1 MYEIDENE
9 DSFAVF
15 EKLEIPVYFGK
26 RRYIEYS
33 EQEDI
38 YEEEEG
44 KVLLN
49 QYVENL
55 MKELSE
61 KGVQIIQKNVK
72 IDVGNQKI
80 SLIGEFLIDISRE
93 Y

>member
-1 MYEIDENE
+1 M
-9 DSFAVF
+9 
-15 EKLEIPVYFGK
+15 YFGK
-26 RRYIEYS
+26 RRYIEYF

-80 SLIGEFLIDISRE
+80 SLTGEFLIDISRE